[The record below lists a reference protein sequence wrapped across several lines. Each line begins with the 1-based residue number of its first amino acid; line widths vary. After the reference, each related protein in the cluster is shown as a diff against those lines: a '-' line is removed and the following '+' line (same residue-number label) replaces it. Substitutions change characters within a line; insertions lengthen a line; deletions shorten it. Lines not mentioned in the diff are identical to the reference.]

1 MFSCCAFIR
10 VAQTTEERLR
20 VLRTPG
26 VLGFVGSDRVGTP
39 IPEEQIENLRTAI
52 REKIQC
58 TVHPLISAG
67 QRVRVRRVSLDGI
80 KGILIG
86 KGNNQ
91 SVVVSVDLLYGSVAI
106 RVEGYEIE
114 LV

>member
-1 MFSCCAFIR
+1 
-10 VAQTTEERLR
+10 
-20 VLRTPG
+20 
-26 VLGFVGSDRVGTP
+26 
-39 IPEEQIENLRTAI
+39 
-52 REKIQC
+52 
-58 TVHPLISAG
+58 VHPLISAG